1 MLLNVTYWHCR
12 TWRRAG
18 TATYLSLKRPGSSR
32 RLRSGPQFSKTKT
45 IAGRQ
50 RREVYSQITRGER
63 VVVELEAAGLREQPF
78 PANSCPLAVV
88 PYSSFN
94 DGLAALERTCG
105 SHTGI
110 ALIQGP
116 ALSGK
121 STMLGR
127 FLQTLPDERDIAV
140 VDGAGKDKTR
150 LLQALLACFGFD
162 HDFET
167 LTELEAMTR
176 VYVMQ
181 QASSDQPPVVVV
193 KNAHAL
199 GKGALRTLSEFAEL
213 RVRQTSAIKLVLV
226 SNRSLKTLI
235 ESPHGEGIAQR
246 VVANFHLHPM
256 TSGEALYYLHTKL
269 RAAGSDTPE
278 YIIPISVCNALWQA
292 SGGWPG
298 ILDRIALL
306 ALAKADTLPV
316 SSSAV
321 ERPTI
326 PEGTWHGAAG
336 HHESDRLE
344 PPVLYLTQ
352 NGKTLNRFV
361 FDKPRLLIGRSD
373 HNDLAIDSRFVS
385 RHHMLLVRHGDS
397 TFLMDLNST
406 NGTYVN
412 SRRVSNQL
420 LVNDDVITVGHH
432 RIKFH
437 DPHAKRRAG
446 IEAIEFAD
454 TVIMK
459 SLEDMHSL
467 LERENTSVFPVQS
480 ENLPTLGG

>member
-1 MLLNVTYWHCR
+1 M
-12 TWRRAG
+12 
-18 TATYLSLKRPGSSR
+18 
-32 RLRSGPQFSKTKT
+32 
-45 IAGRQ
+45 
-50 RREVYSQITRGER
+50 
-63 VVVELEAAGLREQPF
+63 
-78 PANSCPLAVV
+78 

-94 DGLAALERTCG
+94 DGLAVLERTCS

-121 STMLGR
+121 STMVGR
-127 FLQTLPDERDIAV
+127 FLQTLPEQRDIAV
-140 VDGAGKDKTR
+140 VDGAGKDTAS
-150 LLQALLACFGFD
+150 LLKALLRAFGFD
-162 HDFET
+162 HDFSS
-167 LTELEAMTR
+167 LSELEAMTR
-176 VYVMQ
+176 VYVLQ
-181 QASSDQPPVVVV
+181 QASSDQPPVIVV
-193 KNAHAL
+193 KNAEQL
-199 GKGALRTLSEFAEL
+199 GKSALKTLSELAEL
-213 RVRQTSAIKLVLV
+213 RVRQTSGIKLVLV
-226 SNRSLKTLI
+226 SEHSLTPLLQTPLG
-235 ESPHGEGIAQR
+235 ESLAQR
-246 VVANFHLHPM
+246 VVADFHLHPM
-256 TSGEALYYLHTKL
+256 TSGEALNYLHTKL

-278 YIIPISVCNALWQA
+278 YIIPISVCNELWQA

-306 ALAKADTLPV
+306 ALARTDTLPV
-316 SSSAV
+316 SASAV
-321 ERPTI
+321 ERPAI
-326 PEGTWHGAAG
+326 PDGTWHGAGINGGSREDAP
-336 HHESDRLE
+336 D

-352 NGKTLNRFV
+352 NGKTLNKFV
-361 FDKPRLLIGRSD
+361 FDKPRLLVGRSD

-385 RHHMLLVRHGDS
+385 RHHLLLVRHGDA

-420 LVNDDVITVGHH
+420 LVNDDIITVGHH

-437 DPHAKRRAG
+437 DPHAKQRG
-446 IEAIEFAD
+446 GVESIEFSD

-467 LERENTSVFPVQS
+467 LQTENTSIYPVQS

>member
-1 MLLNVTYWHCR
+1 MD
-12 TWRRAG
+12 
-18 TATYLSLKRPGSSR
+18 
-32 RLRSGPQFSKTKT
+32 
-45 IAGRQ
+45 
-50 RREVYSQITRGER
+50 
-63 VVVELEAAGLREQPF
+63 LEAAGLREQPF
-78 PANSCPLAVV
+78 PANSGPTAVV

-94 DGLAALERTCG
+94 DGLAVLERTCS

-121 STMLGR
+121 STMVGR
-127 FLQTLPDERDIAV
+127 FLQTLPDQRDIAV
-140 VDGAGKDKTR
+140 VDGAGKDTAS
-150 LLQALLACFGFD
+150 LLKALLRAFGFD
-162 HDFET
+162 HDFGS
-167 LTELEAMTR
+167 LSELEAMTR
-176 VYVMQ
+176 VYVLQ
-181 QASSDQPPVVVV
+181 QASSDQPPVIVM
-193 KNAHAL
+193 KNADQL
-199 GKGALRTLSEFAEL
+199 GKSALKTLSELAEL
-213 RVRQTSAIKLVLV
+213 RVRQTSGIKLVLV
-226 SNRSLKTLI
+226 SERSLTPLL
-235 ESPHGEGIAQR
+235 ETPLGEGLAQR
-246 VVANFHLHPM
+246 VVADFHLHPM
-256 TSGEALYYLHTKL
+256 TSGEALNYLHTKL
-269 RAAGSDTPE
+269 RAAGCDTPE
-278 YIIPISVCNALWQA
+278 YIIPISVCNELWQA

-306 ALAKADTLPV
+306 ALARTDTLPV
-316 SSSAV
+316 SASAV

-326 PEGTWHGAAG
+326 PDGTWHGAGANG
-336 HHESDRLE
+336 GGREDAPD

-352 NGKTLNRFV
+352 NGKTLNKFV
-361 FDKPRLLIGRSD
+361 FDKPRLLVGRSD

-385 RHHMLLVRHGDS
+385 RHHLLLVRHGDA

-420 LVNDDVITVGHH
+420 LVNDDIITVGHH

-437 DPHAKRRAG
+437 DPHAKQRG
-446 IEAIEFAD
+446 GVESIEFSD

-467 LERENTSVFPVQS
+467 LQTENTSIYPVQS